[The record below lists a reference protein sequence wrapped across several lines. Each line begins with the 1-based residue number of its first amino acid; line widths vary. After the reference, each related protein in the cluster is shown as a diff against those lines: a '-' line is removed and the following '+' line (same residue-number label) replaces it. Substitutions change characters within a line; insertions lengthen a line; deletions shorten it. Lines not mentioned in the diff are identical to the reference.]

1 MHRTETAIVGAGPYG
16 LFIAAHRSGARL
28 PFRIVGRVME
38 VWREHMPEG
47 KLLKSDGFASDL
59 SDPRANLSFTTIV
72 KKISFRITRSAC
84 R

>member
-1 MHRTETAIVGAGPYG
+1 
-16 LFIAAHRSGARL
+16 
-28 PFRIVGRVME
+28 ME

-47 KLLKSDGFASDL
+47 KLPKSDGFASDL